1 MRQTKLNFSQEQSYI
16 EKLNKKCQWNV
27 SSSQFC
33 TLWLNCQCFFF
44 KCFLP
49 FIIPSKN
56 KNKNPLHSD
65 SCGVFALLKWTKLT
79 LLTSIM
85 LLAAEAQTSLALAQ
99 EKERAATEKLTEVS
113 SRCTALEASNTQMR
127 QEKALLSAQLE
138 SNRHRMEMLEDH
150 RARQA
155 CAILLMKSKFG

>member
-1 MRQTKLNFSQEQSYI
+1 M
-16 EKLNKKCQWNV
+16 
-27 SSSQFC
+27 
-33 TLWLNCQCFFF
+33 
-44 KCFLP
+44 FLP
-49 FIIPSKN
+49 FIIPSEKT
-56 KNKNPLHSD
+56 KTLHSD
-65 SCGVFALLKWTKLT
+65 SSGVFALLKWTKLT

-138 SNRHRMEMLEDH
+138 SNRHRMEMLEDR
-150 RARQA
+150 RAR
-155 CAILLMKSKFG
+155 